1 MGAPTYA
8 DDMALVA
15 ASPWELQTLINLVYS
30 YSYKWRYSIN
40 SNKSHVLIFTQRHAL
55 PPAFRWVL
63 GENEIPITS
72 SAKHL
77 GILLTSSTSSTITRT
92 NNSIT
97 SSRSAFYAL
106 SVVGARHTG
115 INTCTSLHLF
125 NSISLA
131 ILSFGLEVWA
141 PTKTELLMMERSQL
155 RILRTI
161 LGVPSHVSSL
171 EIHFLSGTLSVS
183 QLVIQKQARFVHSV
197 MALPAD
203 AVSRSILI
211 YRATQSSPPL
221 SSLIH
226 SFDSVLETLSLP
238 SIPELSISLPPKKA
252 WKALIKTLSFEE
264 LYDQIEFSSMP
275 SLSDIAR
282 LPHASKYGRPAV
294 IMHSFKKDLK
304 LSRLSNL
311 RIRLLLHAT
320 SLASHTC
327 SFHPIGGLPRSPV
340 CLLCSLGVCE
350 DILHFLS
357 ECPRLHSIRDP
368 WLRKLYNS
376 PPPPHTLV
384 DHVLG
389 IVWFEDQESTL

>member
-1 MGAPTYA
+1 
-8 DDMALVA
+8 
-15 ASPWELQTLINLVYS
+15 
-30 YSYKWRYSIN
+30 
-40 SNKSHVLIFTQRHAL
+40 
-55 PPAFRWVL
+55 
-63 GENEIPITS
+63 
-72 SAKHL
+72 
-77 GILLTSSTSSTITRT
+77 
-92 NNSIT
+92 
-97 SSRSAFYAL
+97 
-106 SVVGARHTG
+106 
-115 INTCTSLHLF
+115 
-125 NSISLA
+125 
-131 ILSFGLEVWA
+131 
-141 PTKTELLMMERSQL
+141 MERSQL

-171 EIHFLSGTLSVS
+171 GIHFLSGTLSVS

-211 YRATQSSPPL
+211 YRATRSSPPL
-221 SSLIH
+221 SSLIY
-226 SFDSVLETLSLP
+226 SFNSVLETLSLP

-264 LYDQIEFSSMP
+264 LYDQIEFSLMP

-294 IMHSFKKDLK
+294 IIHSFKKDLK

-376 PPPPHTLV
+376 PPPPRTLV

-389 IVWFEDQESTL
+389 IVWFEDQESILRFVADLYHYRTSVLQSLPH